1 MANRITYLRI
11 LLVLSLLFLVK
22 EQIAFFIVY
31 GIAGLT
37 DIIDGYIARKL
48 HQESLLGAKL
58 DSIAD
63 VLLSGIIFYYMIQY
77 LDQIYQIFYILF
89 IAVFICKLI
98 IIVLNYIKFHQWFIR
113 HTISN
118 KLSGILLFFIPFTV
132 FFQVLNSYLWILF
145 VISFITIIDELLIF
159 LFSRDMNINQK
170 NAIIMLKERM
180 K

>member
-1 MANRITYLRI
+1 MANKITFLRI
-11 LLVLSLLFLVK
+11 LLVLSLLFLVN
-22 EQIAFFIVY
+22 EQITFFVIY
-31 GIAGLT
+31 GISGLT

-77 LDQIYQIFYILF
+77 LDQIYPIFYILF
-89 IAVFICKLI
+89 IIVLICKLI

-118 KLSGILLFFIPFTV
+118 KFSGILLFFIPFTV

-145 VISFITIIDELLIF
+145 VISFVTIIDEFLIF